1 MLHLIQ
7 DIADYF
13 FPRLQEDPVRPTIP
27 YESRLGINR
36 DIFVLHEKESV
47 GAITCVSYQSRVP
60 TTESELFELGAASIA
75 VFYTI
80 WSYRPGAGRELI
92 LDSVKRIQQD
102 HPEITRFLTLS
113 PKTEMARRFHL
124 KNGAMIFKE
133 NSDTINYEY
142 RLDSI
147 K

>member
-27 YESRLGINR
+27 YERRLGINR
-36 DIFVLHEKESV
+36 DIFVLHEKENV
-47 GAITCVSYQSRVP
+47 DAITCVSYQSRVP
-60 TTESELFELGAASIA
+60 TAESELFELGAASIA

-133 NSDTINYEY
+133 NLDTINYEY
-142 RLDSI
+142 RLDNI